1 MSADLKPESNGE
13 NDSISKIESKLVEID
28 PKVFEGIS
36 KQKKQQIIKSFVVTM
51 HKTHIGPLPDAET
64 LAEYSV
70 LIPNGA
76 DRIMKMAE
84 QQLQHRMSMENSVVK
99 GQMLQSNIGQI
110 LAFLIGLAAIGAA
123 TYCIVTGHE
132 WAGSILGVGGLTGLV
147 TAFIRG
153 KSQQSRSLE
162 EKRPRPK
169 Q

>member
-1 MSADLKPESNGE
+1 MSLDLKSKSNE
-13 NDSISKIESKLVEID
+13 DTISIRKIESQLVEVD
-28 PKVFEGIS
+28 PKIFDGIS
-36 KQKKQQIIKSFVVTM
+36 QEKKHRIMKSVVLTM
-51 HKTHIGPLPDAET
+51 HKSHKGPLPDAET

-99 GQMLQSNIGQI
+99 GQMLQSNIGQV

-123 TYCIVTGHE
+123 TYCIVNGHDFS
-132 WAGSILGVGGLTGLV
+132 GSILGVGGLTSLV
-147 TAFIRG
+147 TAFIKG
-153 KSQQSRSLE
+153 KSQQSRNLE
-162 EKRPRPK
+162 ERHPRPK